1 MTEKL
6 NVKDK
11 ELVVP
16 GQVLAEG
23 MSYIPSG
30 KAIRDG
36 EDVTA
41 TVMGRVSVKGH
52 VVKVQPLNGSYSPR
66 RNDMV
71 IGQVTELAKFGWRI
85 EIGLPNQADLPL
97 RDASTS
103 FIEQGSMR
111 KYFTEGDYIF
121 AGITDVG
128 KYIRLSTKTRPHRKL
143 GTGNIIEV
151 SPSNVPRIIGRQGS
165 MIKTIKDTSGCNVVV
180 GQNGYVWI
188 QGEDLDKVL
197 LVQKAIEMID
207 QDAQES
213 GLTEKVEKML
223 KGGKK

>member
-6 NVKDK
+6 QVKDK

-36 EDVTA
+36 ETITA
-41 TVMGRVSVKGH
+41 TVLGRASVKGH
-52 VVKVQPLNGSYSPR
+52 VVKVQPLNGGYSPR
-66 RNDMV
+66 RNDMI
-71 IGQVTELAKFGWRI
+71 IGQVAELGKFGWRI

-103 FIEQGSMR
+103 FIEQGNMR
-111 KYFTEGDYIF
+111 KYFREGDYIF

-128 KYIRLSTKTRPHRKL
+128 KYIRLTTKTRPFRKL

-151 SPSNVPRIIGRQGS
+151 NPSNVPRIIGRQGS

-197 LVQKAIEMID
+197 LVQNAIEMID

>member
-52 VVKVQPLNGSYSPR
+52 VVKVQPLNGGYSPR

-85 EIGLPNQADLPL
+85 EIGQPNQADLPL

-151 SPSNVPRIIGRQGS
+151 NPSNVPRIIGRQGS
-165 MIKTIKDTSGCNVVV
+165 MIKTIKDASGCNVVV

>member
-6 NVKDK
+6 QIKDK

-16 GQVLAEG
+16 GQILAEG

-30 KAIRDG
+30 KAIRNG
-36 EDVTA
+36 ETITS
-41 TVMGRVSVKGH
+41 TVLGSVSVKGH
-52 VVKVQPLNGSYSPR
+52 VVKVQALSGGYFPR
-66 RNDMV
+66 KNDMI
-71 IGQVTELAKFGWRI
+71 IGQVTELAKFGWRV
-85 EIGLPNQADLPL
+85 EIGQPNQADLPL

-111 KYFTEGDYIF
+111 KYFSEGDYVF
-121 AGITDVG
+121 AGITEVG
-128 KYIRLSTKTRPHRKL
+128 KFIRLSTRTRPHRKL

-151 SPSNVPRIIGRQGS
+151 SPSNIPRIIGRQGS

-188 QGEDLDKVL
+188 QGEDLEKVL
-197 LVQKAIEMID
+197 LVQKAIEMIEA
-207 QDAQES
+207 DAQTS

>member
-6 NVKDK
+6 QVKDK

-36 EDVTA
+36 DAVTS

-52 VVKVQPLNGSYSPR
+52 VVKVQPLNGGYSPR

-111 KYFTEGDYIF
+111 KYFSEGDYIF

-151 SPSNVPRIIGRQGS
+151 NPSNVPRIIGRQGS
-165 MIKTIKDTSGCNVVV
+165 MIKTIKDASGCNVVV

>member
-52 VVKVQPLNGSYSPR
+52 VVKVQPLNGGYSPR

-85 EIGLPNQADLPL
+85 EIGQPNQADLPL

-151 SPSNVPRIIGRQGS
+151 NPSNVPRIIGRQGS
-165 MIKTIKDTSGCNVVV
+165 MIKTIKDASGCNIVV

>member
-6 NVKDK
+6 QVKDK
-11 ELVVP
+11 DLVVP

-52 VVKVQPLNGSYSPR
+52 VVKVQPLNGGYSPR

-85 EIGLPNQADLPL
+85 EIGQPNQADLPL

-151 SPSNVPRIIGRQGS
+151 NPSNVPRIIGRQGS
-165 MIKTIKDTSGCNVVV
+165 MIKTIKDASGCNVVV

>member
-6 NVKDK
+6 QVKDK
-11 ELVVP
+11 DLVVP

-36 EDVTA
+36 ETIA
-41 TVMGRVSVKGH
+41 STVLGAVSVKGH
-52 VVKVQPLNGSYSPR
+52 VVKVQPLNGGYSPR
-66 RNDMV
+66 KNDMI

-103 FIEQGSMR
+103 FIEQGNMR
-111 KYFTEGDYIF
+111 KYFREGDYVF

-128 KYIRLSTKTRPHRKL
+128 KFIRVTTKSRPFRKL

-151 SPSNVPRIIGRQGS
+151 TPSKVPRIIGKQGS

-197 LVQKAIEMID
+197 LVQKAIEMIEKD
-207 QDAQES
+207 VQTP

>member
-6 NVKDK
+6 QVKDK

-16 GQVLAEG
+16 GQILAEG

-30 KAIRDG
+30 KAIRD
-36 EDVTA
+36 DDAITS
-41 TVMGRVSVKGH
+41 TVLGRVSVKGH
-52 VVKVQPLNGSYSPR
+52 VVKVHPLNGSYSPR

-71 IGQVTELAKFGWRI
+71 IGQVTELGKFGWRI

-103 FIEQGSMR
+103 FIEHGSMR
-111 KYFTEGDYIF
+111 KYFKEGDYIF

-143 GTGNIIEV
+143 GIGNIIEV
-151 SPSNVPRIIGRQGS
+151 NSSNVPRIIGRQGS

-207 QDAQES
+207 QDAQTS

>member
-6 NVKDK
+6 QIKDK

-16 GQVLAEG
+16 GQILAEG

-36 EDVTA
+36 ETITA
-41 TVMGRVSVKGH
+41 TVLGRASVKGH
-52 VVKVQPLNGSYSPR
+52 VVKVQPLNGGYSPR
-66 RNDMV
+66 RNDMI
-71 IGQVTELAKFGWRI
+71 IGQVAELGKFGWRI

-103 FIEQGSMR
+103 FIEQGNMR
-111 KYFTEGDYIF
+111 KYFREGDYIF

-128 KYIRLSTKTRPHRKL
+128 KYIRLTTKTRPFRKL

-151 SPSNVPRIIGRQGS
+151 NPSNVPRIIGRQGS

-197 LVQKAIEMID
+197 LVQNAIEMID